1 MDVANQLSLQENV
14 QKPLVYEQFRQAMFE
29 FDFWYLHDH
38 YPSLSVCLLEVMY
51 CLYRIESVDL

>member
-29 FDFWYLHDH
+29 FDF
-38 YPSLSVCLLEVMY
+38 
-51 CLYRIESVDL
+51 